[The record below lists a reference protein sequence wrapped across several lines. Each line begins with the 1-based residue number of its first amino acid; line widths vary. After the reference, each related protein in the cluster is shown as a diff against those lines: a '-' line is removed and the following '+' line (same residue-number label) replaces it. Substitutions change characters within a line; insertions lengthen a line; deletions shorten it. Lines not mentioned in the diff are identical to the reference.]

1 MYNSDVF
8 PEIVREKNFSFRELE
23 YLTNICFESNNYLNN
38 FPQVFHNDNKENL
51 FLYKINGLAVSFC
64 SIHPI
69 HFQLPNLALSSYCIG
84 SVCTHPNFRKKG
96 FAKKL
101 LMEVE
106 CKAKENQ
113 VDFLFLF
120 SDFKALYTDLNYVP
134 AGNTYLAQVNS
145 RIPSPNYLNKLKKFK
160 SEYNKAVQKFAE
172 KKLDFSNI
180 NYLDVI
186 DDRKKY
192 DIWQFI
198 VRNAPKSESILSYLE
213 FSDILKIKNMQ
224 LFILSHEKK
233 ICAIAFVN
241 KGDDFQNVIHS
252 LYFSEFNYSLI
263 LLHDVI
269 VNNNEEELIF
279 FPGSHS
285 SKFFSLFD
293 FQSIPSLF
301 LKSLDEKKIAT
312 QKLQELCE
320 KNDIFIGSLQ
330 GT

>member
-1 MYNSDVF
+1 MHNSDVF
-8 PEIVREKNFSFRELE
+8 PEIVREKNISFRELE
-23 YLTNICFESNNYLNN
+23 YLTNICFESNDYLNN
-38 FPQVFHNDNKENL
+38 FPQVFNQENKENL
-51 FLYKINGLAVSFC
+51 FLYKINGQAVAFC

-69 HFQLPNLALSSYCIG
+69 HFQLPNRMLNSYCIG

-96 FAKKL
+96 FAKKI

-106 CKAKENQ
+106 AKAKENLA
-113 VDFLFLF
+113 DFLFLF
-120 SDFKALYTDLNYVP
+120 SDYKSLYTNLNYVP
-134 AGNTYLAQVNS
+134 AGKTYLAQVNS
-145 RIPSPNYLNKLKKFK
+145 RISTSIYLNKLRKFK
-160 SEYNKAVQKFAE
+160 TEYNKALQTIE
-172 KKLDFSNI
+172 ERKLDFLSI
-180 NYLDVI
+180 NNLVEI
-186 DDRKKY
+186 DEKKKY
-192 DIWQFI
+192 NIWQFI

-213 FSDILKIKNMQ
+213 FTDIIKIRKMQ
-224 LFILSHEKK
+224 LYLLSYDQT
-233 ICAIAFVN
+233 ICAIAFIN

-252 LYFSEFNYSLI
+252 IYFNNFSYALA
-263 LLHDVI
+263 LLQEVI
-269 VNNNEEELIF
+269 VKNTEEELIF

-285 SKFFSLFD
+285 SEFFSLFD